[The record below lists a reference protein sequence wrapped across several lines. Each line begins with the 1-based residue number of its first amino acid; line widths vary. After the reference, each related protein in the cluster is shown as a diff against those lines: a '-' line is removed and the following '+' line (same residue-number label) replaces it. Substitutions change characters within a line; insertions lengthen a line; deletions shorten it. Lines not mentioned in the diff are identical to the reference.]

1 MPPAWL
7 DALEARALP
16 AAPLRPEVRLCDYP
30 VSLGVRQEARTVDL
44 MREMQLI
51 ALDAQALD
59 RGTSVPRRLLDFA
72 ATISAEYGAALVAP
86 RAELERAHRSG
97 EPETEIRYPLLPESA
112 RLMLTYARLM
122 EEADAFCSAGQLI
135 SLAPDADVYALRRW
149 TVEEFLGQYDG
160 APPRPWPQWSLETVG
175 T

>member
-16 AAPLRPEVRLCDYP
+16 AVPLRPEVCLRDYP
-30 VSLGVRQEARTVDL
+30 VLLGVRQEARTVDL

-51 ALDAQALD
+51 ALDAHAGD
-59 RGTSVPRRLLDFA
+59 GGTSVPRRLLDFA
-72 ATISAEYGAALVAP
+72 ATISAEYGEALVAP
-86 RAELERAHRSG
+86 RAELERAYRAG
-97 EPETEIRYPLLPESA
+97 EPQTEIRYPLLPESP

-122 EEADAFCSAGQLI
+122 EEADAYCAAGQLI
-135 SLAPDADVYALRRW
+135 SLAPDAEVYALRRW
-149 TVEEFLGQYDG
+149 TVEEFLGQYG
-160 APPRPWPQWSLETVG
+160 GVPPRPWTQWSRETVG